1 MTVPSQWLEPA
12 FHPTY
17 ARLLCMLLRKGGIEP
32 SRLLAGTG
40 LTWAELVRAE
50 QDIDFVR
57 MRRLVHAALQ
67 LSGSPAL
74 GMELGAAVPVAA
86 HGQVGYAAVAS
97 RDVRH
102 AFDIVVRYSKLRSNA
117 LSFRLIEN
125 GTTCYLQVRELFDL
139 GDVRVHVLEA
149 VLLVVVQLLETLLG
163 QPLEEAQY
171 LLPYAEPGWGDAYRR
186 RLGDSLRFSA
196 NCMAIGLPQSLLDT
210 PCVTSDP
217 AAYAAARQACEEALA
232 QLRQQYSI
240 VQQVRRRLLAGDSQF
255 PTCDAMAEE
264 LHMSA
269 RTLMRK
275 LKQHGASYQGLLDEV
290 RKERAQWYLR
300 HTNYP
305 MESIAERL
313 GYLDTTNF
321 SRTFRRWFGI
331 SPSAYRQSAAGSEGQ
346 PAQPDGRA

>member
-1 MTVPSQWLEPA
+1 MNVPAQWLEPA

-17 ARLLCMLLRKGGIEP
+17 ARLLCMLLRKRGIDTQ
-32 SRLLAGTG
+32 RLLAGTG
-40 LTWAELVRAE
+40 LAWNDLVRAE
-50 QDIDFVR
+50 QAIDFVR
-57 MRRLVHAALQ
+57 MRRLMQMALH
-67 LSGSPAL
+67 LSGAPAL

-102 AFDIVVRYSKLRSNA
+102 AFDVVARYSRLRSNA
-117 LSFRLIEN
+117 LAFRLLEN
-125 GTTCYLQVRELFDL
+125 GAAGQLQVRELFDL
-139 GDVRVHVLEA
+139 GDMRIHVLEA
-149 VLLVVVQLLETLLG
+149 VLMVVVQLLETLLG
-163 QPLEEAQY
+163 HPVEDAHY
-171 LLPYAEPGWGDAYRR
+171 FLPYPEPAWSAAYVA
-186 RLGDSLRFSA
+186 RLGGTVRFDA
-196 NCMAIGLPQSLLDT
+196 DCMAIGLPRELLDA
-210 PCVTSDP
+210 PCVTAD
-217 AAYAAARQACEEALA
+217 ARAWAAARQACEEALA
-232 QLRQQYSI
+232 QLHQENSI
-240 VQQVRRRLLAGDSQF
+240 LSQVRRRLLAGDTDF
-255 PTCDAMAEE
+255 PTCDVMAAE

-300 HTNYP
+300 HTSYP

-331 SPSAYRQSAAGSEGQ
+331 SPSAYRRSAGGSEGSPQ
-346 PAQPDGRA
+346 Q